1 MKVIHVLRK
10 PCSREAGTVA
20 SNVLKHGTGALN
32 VDGCRIATS
41 DNLNGGAYS
50 GETRLRAEHTSSDR
64 TANAVPLSR
73 LRRGVGDFSP
83 PSGRWPANVILTEG
97 PAVESFAAFGEKSS
111 GVMVGHYQGW
121 GTQGVYGSSGLTPA
135 TCYADNGSA
144 ARYFQAVKQ
153 TNQVGE
159 P

>member
-1 MKVIHVLRK
+1 MKVIHLLRK
-10 PCSREAGTVA
+10 PTSEGTVA
-20 SNVLKHGTGALN
+20 SNVLRHGTGAIN

-83 PSGRWPANVILTEG
+83 PSGRWPANVLLTEG
-97 PAVESFAAFGEKSS
+97 PAVDSFAAFGE
-111 GVMVGHYQGW
+111 
-121 GTQGVYGSSGLTPA
+121 
-135 TCYADNGSA
+135 
-144 ARYFQAVKQ
+144 YFQTVKQ
-153 TNQVGE
+153 TKQVGE